1 MSDQQITRD
10 SQLHGLHS
18 LTTPFSKLYCIEQ
31 QVQDI
36 TLALALASLEAI
48 TWDKAATYIKHAQ
61 GLKEK
66 YAEALDRNDV
76 KAIMLASEAS

>member
-10 SQLHGLHS
+10 SQCT
-18 LTTPFSKLYCIEQ
+18 TTPTPIHQ